1 MNRMVRCKNSVAP
14 PSSFAYALT
23 SKSGCL
29 KMTLQ
34 IGSVSLESPVIL
46 APMSGVSDLPFRK
59 LVRRFGVGLVVSEMI
74 ASQAMIHATRK
85 TFRLARAD
93 ADEQPFAIQLAGC
106 EPKIMA
112 EAARLA
118 LDLGATILD
127 INMGCPVKKIVKGE
141 AGAALMRDEDRAA
154 AITAAVVHAADTTP
168 VTVKMRLGWDDSQ
181 RNAASLARRVAGE
194 GAVAITVHGRTR
206 SQFYGGTAD
215 WRAIAEVCQ
224 SVSVPVIANGDIACG
239 PDARTAL
246 DQSGAAGVMIGRA
259 TYGRPWLP
267 AQIAAFLNTGQ
278 EPAAPGLEA
287 RRALMHEHFEA
298 MLVHYGI
305 HGGVRIAR
313 KHLSWASHGLPG
325 SADFRFRVNRLTEPA
340 AVRELIDQLYAPLL
354 AQEAA

>member
-1 MNRMVRCKNSVAP
+1 
-14 PSSFAYALT
+14 
-23 SKSGCL
+23 
-29 KMTLQ
+29 MTLR
-34 IGSVSLESPVIL
+34 IGSVNLASPVIL

-154 AITAAVVHAADTTP
+154 AIVAAVVKAAGATP
-168 VTVKMRLGWDDSQ
+168 VTVKMRLGWDDAN
-181 RNAASLARRVAGE
+181 RNAPSLARKVVGE
-194 GAVAITVHGRTR
+194 GAVAVTVHGRTR
-206 SQFYGGTAD
+206 SQFYGGQAD
-215 WRAIAEVCQ
+215 WRSISEVSQ
-224 SVSVPVIANGDIACG
+224 SVSVPVIVNGDITGG
-239 PDARTAL
+239 PDARAAL
-246 DQSGAAGVMIGRA
+246 EQSGAAGVMVGRA

-267 AQIAAFLNTGQ
+267 ARIAAYLATGH
-278 EPAAPGLEA
+278 EPAEPDLAA
-287 RRALMHEHFEA
+287 RQALMHEHFDA
-298 MLVHYGI
+298 MLVHYGE
-305 HGGVRIAR
+305 HGGLRIAR

-325 SADFRFRVNRLTEPA
+325 SADFRFKVNRLTEPQ
-340 AVRELIDQLYAPLL
+340 AVRDLIDGLFAPLRS
-354 AQEAA
+354 QEAA